1 MAGYSQYLQPALRKQ
16 FSVAGL
22 ATAAGYTYPNNAQT
36 MVARGRTYTRTT
48 TKKRKLYPKTNSVK
62 AQMLRCIDNHHCT
75 ASDSNVIVTAT
86 HNTIYTNS
94 CTPLIVQGT
103 SNTQRIGDKIHLDSL
118 RLNGW
123 INTPT
128 ASGAY
133 TYRVMI
139 LWSGNE
145 YNNVGLGS
153 GLGFSEVFLPS
164 TGSSFVTSGIVNPK
178 AVTVL
183 YDEIIVINSLL
194 TGVSDAVS
202 FTKSIPLRQDFMYEN
217 SAAVYGKTK
226 NLYFVVMGSV
236 SGGTPATTVVGS
248 IGASYDIVF
257 KPL

>member
-1 MAGYSQYLQPALRKQ
+1 MSIKPVSAEKFYKPASMLM
-16 FSVAGL
+16 
-22 ATAAGYTYPNNAQT
+22 TAVKYVYPNSTQT
-36 MVARGRTYTRTT
+36 MAYRGRTYTRTLT
-48 TKKRKLYPKTNSVK
+48 TKKRRAVRTQTVK

-75 ASDSNVIVTAT
+75 ASDSTILASAPT
-86 HNTIYTNS
+86 HNTIYTS
-94 CTPLIVQGT
+94 AITPLVVQGT
-103 SNTQRIGDKIHLDSL
+103 SNTQRIGDKIHLDNL

-133 TYRVMI
+133 TYRVMV

-145 YNNVGLGS
+145 YNNTGLTS
-153 GLGFSEVFLPS
+153 GLGFSEIFLPT
-164 TGSSFVTSGIVNPK
+164 TGSSFVTTGLVNPK

-194 TGVSDAVS
+194 TGVSDVGS

-217 SAAVYGKTK
+217 SAAIYGKTK
-226 NLYFVVMGSV
+226 NLYFVFMSSV
-236 SGGTPATTVVGS
+236 VGGTSGTTVT
-248 IGASYDIVF
+248 GATGVSVDLVF